1 MNENSLPIPMLEINA
16 FNVLYIMY
24 RRMIRKHN
32 HASDQLSILEGGSS
46 NI

>member
-1 MNENSLPIPMLEINA
+1 MNENSLAIPKLETDA
-16 FNVLYIMY
+16 FKILHVVY

-32 HASDQLSILEGGSS
+32 YASDQLRILEGGSG